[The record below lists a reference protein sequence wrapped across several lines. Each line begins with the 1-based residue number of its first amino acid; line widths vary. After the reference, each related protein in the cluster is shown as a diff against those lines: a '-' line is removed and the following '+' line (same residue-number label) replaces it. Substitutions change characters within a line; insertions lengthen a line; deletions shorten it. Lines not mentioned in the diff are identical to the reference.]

1 MAYFL
6 HISNVITTPPPTT
19 TISHFHPLLIHIRM
33 CTDSCGWIAALI
45 GAISYGSYG
54 VPIKA
59 TLDIDVHPFVL
70 QSYKT
75 VVLFAMSW
83 FVLLVEPSEALAF
96 TPYGIVSGFLWVS
109 GGACGVYG
117 IRYAGLTIA
126 VGTWASIMV
135 CVNFSFGILIFQEP
149 MHSFG
154 ESCFAFCLLIA
165 GLVGM
170 SKYSAN
176 TTTTTTTSTKE
187 RQSSDI
193 ERTTTT
199 STTNTANSRFS
210 RRENI
215 EDAEENE
222 TIPILEV
229 SPQNSLHSDDAT
241 TTNKDDDNKKKLNA
255 SVFVGSFK
263 MTPRESGIAM
273 SILNGI
279 LGGSALIPLHYAKEQ
294 GFQSWS
300 YILSFGVGSLIANT
314 VFWCLY
320 FIGVYYQQS
329 HSKGNAWQSTWDAM
343 PSLHFK
349 QLWRRGLL
357 AGVLLSIGM
366 FGSILATAALGQG
379 VGNSLI
385 QSKIIISGLWGIYYF
400 KEISNRRAIRLWFL
414 SAAVCVSGILLLS
427 YERVAA
433 MQVLVEEEETAV
445 KVQEEGS

>member
-1 MAYFL
+1 
-6 HISNVITTPPPTT
+6 
-19 TISHFHPLLIHIRM
+19 M
-33 CTDSCGWIAALI
+33 CNASCGWIAALI
-45 GAISYGSYG
+45 GAVSYGSYG

-75 VVLFAMSW
+75 VVLFATSW
-83 FVLLVEPSEALAF
+83 FVLLVEPSAAF
-96 TPYGIVSGFLWVS
+96 TPYGILSGFLWVS

-117 IRYAGLTIA
+117 IRNAGLTIA

-135 CVNFSFGILIFQEP
+135 CVNFSWGILIFQEP
-149 MHSFG
+149 MHSFR
-154 ESCFAFCLLIA
+154 ESCFAFFLLLA

-176 TTTTTTTSTKE
+176 TTTTTTTSTKATRISTPLE
-187 RQSSDI
+187 RQSSDV

-199 STTNTANSRFS
+199 TTTTTTTSSRFS

-215 EDAEENE
+215 EDAEEDE
-222 TIPILEV
+222 TIPILKV
-229 SPQNSLHSDDAT
+229 SSQNSLQDAAT
-241 TTNKDDDNKKKLNA
+241 TTNEDDDDKKLNA
-255 SVFVGSFK
+255 SVFVGGFK

-273 SILNGI
+273 AVLNGI
-279 LGGSALIPLHYAKEQ
+279 LGGSALIPLHYAKKQ
-294 GFQSWS
+294 GFHSWS
-300 YILSFGVGSLIANT
+300 YILSFGVGSLIANAA
-314 VFWCLY
+314 FWCLY
-320 FIGVYYQQS
+320 FIAVYYQ
-329 HSKGNAWQSTWDAM
+329 HSYSKEHVWKSTWDAM
-343 PSLHFK
+343 PYLHFK
-349 QLWRRGLL
+349 QLWKRGLL
-357 AGVLLSIGM
+357 AGLLLSVGM

-433 MQVLVEEEETAV
+433 MTVLVEEETAM
-445 KVQEEGS
+445 KLQQEGN